1 MSAIHFFLVF
11 PRKEDRGQ
19 KIRPKIFD
27 RMSGLKTLYL
37 YFCNWVYFEKLGE
50 VCKEKV
56 KSIRQQVKESGL
68 CKF

>member
-1 MSAIHFFLVF
+1 M
-11 PRKEDRGQ
+11 
-19 KIRPKIFD
+19 RPKIFD